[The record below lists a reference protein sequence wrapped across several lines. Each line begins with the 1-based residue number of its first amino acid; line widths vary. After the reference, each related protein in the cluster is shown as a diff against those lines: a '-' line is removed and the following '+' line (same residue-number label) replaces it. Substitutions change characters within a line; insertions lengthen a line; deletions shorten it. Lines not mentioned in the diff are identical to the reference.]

1 MATIAN
7 PVGHPL
13 GAPTVSGTEIT
24 VDTLSKQPTQV
35 TKMVMDLTLQRFL
48 LDRLFTSAGGV
59 TGGAV
64 LYDQVTENNLYHSR
78 RREGGTGCRIPDPYL
93 GSARSQDRDGRQV
106 GWQVRHDVRGT

>member
-7 PVGHPL
+7 PVAHPL

-24 VDTLSKQPTQV
+24 IDTLSKQPTRV

-59 TGGAV
+59 TG
-64 LYDQVTENNLYHSR
+64 
-78 RREGGTGCRIPDPYL
+78 
-93 GSARSQDRDGRQV
+93 
-106 GWQVRHDVRGT
+106 